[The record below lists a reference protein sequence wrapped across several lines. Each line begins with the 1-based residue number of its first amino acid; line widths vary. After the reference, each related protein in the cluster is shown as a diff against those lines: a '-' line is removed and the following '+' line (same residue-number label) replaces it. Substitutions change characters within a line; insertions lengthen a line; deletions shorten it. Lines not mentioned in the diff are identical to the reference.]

1 MMIDQTPWRSY
12 MLALTSIGI
21 NFAVICTLFFPTVG
35 NRSVADYKF
44 SERLKLPANQVFI
57 HEPNHQELATTES
70 KEEIIKASQHY
81 KNLQDGRELD
91 LHLSYFVRTRGD
103 VATYLQ
109 NYTTIDAKVIKAKSI
124 KQVDGIGYHALFTD
138 NNRAYLSSCISPRS
152 LSNVTQRQFS
162 QHRYQN
168 DLKWQVGLDW
178 LQGKAS
184 IRDRRCLW
192 VLLSTPI
199 TQGNSQTDY
208 QALERVWQDIYQMWS
223 TNFPSLIGS

>member
-1 MMIDQTPWRSY
+1 MIDQTPWRSY
-12 MLALTSIGI
+12 MLALTSISI
-21 NFAVICTLFFPTVG
+21 NFAVVCTLFFPSVG
-35 NRSVADYKF
+35 NRAVADYKF
-44 SERLKLPANQVFI
+44 PERLKLPVNKVFI
-57 HEPNHQELATTES
+57 QEPNHQGLVTTES
-70 KEEIIKASQHY
+70 KEEIIKAYQHY
-81 KNLQDGRELD
+81 KYLQDGRELD
-91 LHLSYFVRTRGD
+91 LDLSYFVGTRGD
-103 VATYLQ
+103 VATYLH
-109 NYTTIDAKVIKAKSI
+109 NYTTIDAEVIKAKLI
-124 KQVDGIGYHALFTD
+124 KQVDGIGYHAFFTD
-138 NNRAYLSSCISPRS
+138 NNRAYLSSCISPHS

-168 DLKWQVGLDW
+168 DLKWQVALAW